1 MRQRVGTSRR
11 AILLGALAAP
21 MFAAC
26 GREDG
31 TTDGGSGMG
40 GTDGHGGLRLVA
52 AEGVERVVPPS
63 DVPIAPTVDGMTA
76 FGHALMTQASD
87 PSKNF
92 IASPASIAFAFGMV
106 RAGARGE
113 TATQI
118 DDVLGFPT
126 SGPHL
131 ALNAVTR
138 QVVTTD
144 HAPPRPSGDTKREP
158 GEKPKPPVVAVANAL
173 FAQDGFAIREAF
185 LQTLKEHYDTGVQA
199 LDLQSPAALETINA
213 WVRQQT
219 AERITKLFEELNP
232 DTMLV
237 LANAVYL
244 KADWAVPF
252 EKSDTH
258 DETFTKADGG
268 TVRAPMMTRMGSF
281 RHASGAD
288 WQAAELP
295 YAGGELA
302 MWIVVPTSKPTAE
315 TPFQPVTLLR
325 PELLQDV
332 ASGLQTGRARVAMPR
347 WDFATNLELASLLQ
361 GLGMTVPFS
370 ARRADFTGIADD
382 LYIDQA
388 VHRANI
394 TVDEFGTEAAAVTG
408 LAMRVTSMPVE
419 PKTVIRADRA
429 FAFAVVH
436 LPTQTPLFLGQVADP
451 TAKE

>member
-1 MRQRVGTSRR
+1 MMQGVGTSRR
-11 AILLGALAAP
+11 AVLIGALAAP
-21 MFAAC
+21 LLAAC
-26 GREDG
+26 GREA
-31 TTDGGSGMG
+31 GGANGGNGMG
-40 GTDGHGGLRLVA
+40 GKDGRGGLRLVA
-52 AEGVERVVPPS
+52 AAGVDRVTPPR
-63 DVPIAPTVDGMTA
+63 DAPVAPTVDGMTA
-76 FGHALMTQASD
+76 FGHALMQRASD
-87 PSKNF
+87 PLTNF
-92 IASPASIAFAFGMV
+92 VASPASIAFAFGMV

-113 TATQI
+113 TAVQI
-118 DDVLGFPT
+118 DDVLGFPPD
-126 SGPHL
+126 GPHL
-131 ALNAVTR
+131 ALNAITR

-144 HAPPRPSGDTKREP
+144 KAPPRASSKREP
-158 GEKPKPPVVAVANAL
+158 GEPPAPPVVAVANAL
-173 FAQDGFAIREAF
+173 FAQEGFAIREAF
-185 LQTLKEHYDTGVQA
+185 LRTLKEHYDTGVQT

-252 EKSDTH
+252 EESATR

-268 TVRAPMMTRMGSF
+268 TVKAPMMTRMGAF

-302 MWIVVPTSKPTAE
+302 MWIVVPTAKPTAAA
-315 TPFQPVTLLR
+315 PFEPVTLLR
-325 PELLQDV
+325 PQLLREV
-332 ASGLQTGRARVAMPR
+332 ASGLRSGRARVALPR

-361 GLGMTVPFS
+361 LLGMTVPFGRS
-370 ARRADFTGIADD
+370 ADFSGIADR

-388 VHRANI
+388 IHRANI

-408 LAMRVTSMPVE
+408 LAMRTTSLPAE

-451 TAKE
+451 TATE